1 MWPTPGWQP
10 SGIQLWKASL
20 PESQKVPEQH
30 SAANPFPI
38 QASVSPSG
46 GRWAAG
52 AAPPPPPPPLSVRG
66 NAPVREGPRAA
77 AVRDELQH
85 PDTDRGEGGGNPPV
99 LKVKHLYSVGR
110 RERWGGS
117 VGVSGLDLIEKTPQR
132 LMLKRGKGRRN
143 NSCIYIYIYINEK

>member
-20 PESQKVPEQH
+20 LKSQKVPEQH

-52 AAPPPPPPPLSVRG
+52 AAPPPSSVRG